1 LISHDLLP
9 IDMPDYNGC
18 TALHWACLDGSY
30 DVVKYLLAE
39 NANINAVTYE
49 ARSTPLHVA
58 IQALEYGN

>member
-1 LISHDLLP
+1 
-9 IDMPDYNGC
+9 MPDYNGC

-39 NANINAVTYE
+39 NANINAITYE

-58 IQALEYGN
+58 IQALEYGD